1 MKAERKVLD
10 RYLQDSRRKRS
21 RKRDVVLE
29 YFLRSSSH
37 ISAEDLYD
45 LVHREHPEIGRSTVY
60 RALKLFCDSGVARQ
74 VDLKD
79 GRMRYEH
86 HLRRPHHD
94 HMVCTRCGQT
104 FEFICQEIESLQ
116 ERAAASIAFAPESHS
131 LQIYGVCKD
140 CRRGEARPHVE
151 APRTSRRPIEVK

>member
-45 LVHREHPEIGRSTVY
+45 LVHREHSEIGRSTVY
-60 RALKLFCDSGVARQ
+60 RALKVFCESGVARQ

-116 ERAAASIAFAPESHS
+116 ERAAATIAFTPESHS
-131 LQIYGVCKD
+131 LQIYGLCKN
-140 CRRGEARPHVE
+140 CLRNEARPHVE

>member
-94 HMVCTRCGQT
+94 HMVCTECGKVSE
-104 FEFICQEIESLQ
+104 FEEPRIETLQ
-116 ERAAASIAFAPESHS
+116 EEVARRHGFSPTMHRLA
-131 LQIYGVCKD
+131 IYGVC
-140 CRRGEARPHVE
+140 RRCLAPEGEE
-151 APRTSRRPIEVK
+151 AGA